1 MLKKGD
7 SVFFGASSAASAG
20 FSGTAL
26 QVINSLGLVPYTYAG
41 LKTAGTRGSNA
52 GWEARRDLH
61 QSQVWILLLTVDD
74 AVARADHWA
83 THEMTN
89 RGDRILLVYALGS
102 ISTDE
107 IAQLALPVNAI
118 SVSDEQQFAS
128 DLKQQLEKLMAL
140 R

>member
-1 MLKKGD
+1 
-7 SVFFGASSAASAG
+7 
-20 FSGTAL
+20 
-26 QVINSLGLVPYTYAG
+26 
-41 LKTAGTRGSNA
+41 
-52 GWEARRDLH
+52 
-61 QSQVWILLLTVDD
+61 
-74 AVARADHWA
+74 
-83 THEMTN
+83 MTN